1 MPRLMLTDEHWS
13 KLETMMLEA
22 SIYGKPNLR
31 MTVEGILYRMRT
43 GCPWRDLP
51 REFGEWNAIYKRSL
65 YTTIFYKPMKYLLF

>member
-51 REFGEWNAIYKRSL
+51 HEFGDWNTIYKRYNAWSAKR
-65 YTTIFYKPMKYLLF
+65 YIFVFIQ